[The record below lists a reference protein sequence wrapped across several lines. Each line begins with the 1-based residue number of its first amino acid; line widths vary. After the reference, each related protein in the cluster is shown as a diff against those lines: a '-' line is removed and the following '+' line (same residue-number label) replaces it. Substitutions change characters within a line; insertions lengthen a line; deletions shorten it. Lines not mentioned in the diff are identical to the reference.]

1 MPICTP
7 HTCGTS
13 EDVKLIAFDNYPS
26 GLIENIDKKG
36 ISEDKIMLIARSDM
50 NRDKVHCDCY
60 LVATA
65 EELLIISGMMTL
77 TEKAGISKKLAAVHT
92 SRLEAAFCEL
102 SYECHMLS
110 DLTEFSVEEML
121 SSGRLTAKSEA
132 SDGRILLTVFTNT
145 SKSQMNLF
153 CKYIKK
159 VKDGKPLELDEDD
172 AKENQ
177 FCPKCGSRYPDSNRK
192 ICPRCMDKG
201 KLVRRMAVF
210 FLKYKWQLVTLV
222 AVLILGSALSVISPY
237 VSSAFYYDEV
247 LNEDGAFFGQILL
260 VLGIIISMR
269 VLGIALNIVNGLI
282 TSKIAAQITYD
293 LKQTIFNAIKRLS
306 LSFFTGR
313 QTGGLMTQV
322 NNDANTIYGFF
333 CDGLP
338 YFLINIVQ
346 IIALVI
352 MMFIFNPLL
361 AALSLITVPL
371 FVFIVRFIFI
381 RLDKLHAKQFSSS
394 RALSSALSDVLG
406 GIRVVKAF
414 AKEKNEVG
422 RFNRH
427 SERLAENA
435 KNLSDFQNIAWPV
448 SDFVLYLGNIFAWG
462 FGGWMVIGGELTYG
476 MLLTFIAYM
485 NMVYSPMY
493 FFVDF
498 TYWAT
503 DCLNA
508 CSRLFEVM
516 DAVPEVVESEHP
528 VPMEHPQG
536 RVTFKDVEFSY
547 VKNRK
552 VIDGVSFDIEAG
564 KVIGIVGHTGAGKST
579 LANLLIRLYDVSAG
593 EILIDGVNVKDI
605 SFSDL
610 RRNISIVSQETYL
623 FMGTILDNIRYAR
636 PDATLDEVIEAS
648 RIAGAHD
655 FIMKLPDAYSTRIGF
670 GYKDLSGGERQRV
683 SIARAVLRNPKIL
696 ILDEATAAM
705 DTETERQIQNALERL
720 VKGRTTIMIA
730 HRLSTLRDADKLIV
744 IENGKMPEFGTHL
757 ELINKKGIYYKLY
770 KMQAEALKNIG
781 IEA

>member
-1 MPICTP
+1 MVI
-7 HTCGTS
+7 
-13 EDVKLIAFDNYPS
+13 LDNYPS
-26 GLIENIDKKG
+26 GLMELVEGKG
-36 ISEDKIMLIARSDM
+36 IAEDKILLVAKCDM

-60 LVATA
+60 LIATA
-65 EELLIISGMMTL
+65 EELLIISGTVTL
-77 TEKAGISKKLAAVHT
+77 TEKAGVNKRLAPAHA
-92 SRLEAAFCEL
+92 SRLEATFSEL
-102 SYECHMLS
+102 TYECLMLS
-110 DLTEFSVEEML
+110 DLSEFCVEELL
-121 SSGRLTAKSEA
+121 SSGRLTAKSESA
-132 SDGRILLTVFTNT
+132 DGRILLALFTNS

-153 CKYIKK
+153 CKYVKK
-159 VKDGKPLELDEDD
+159 AKEGKPFELDEDD

-201 KLVRRMAVF
+201 KLIRRMATF
-210 FLKYKWQLVTLV
+210 FMRYRWQLAVII
-222 AVLILGSALSVISPY
+222 AVLIVMSALGVVSPY
-237 VSSAFYYDEV
+237 ISSAFYYDEV
-247 LNEDGAFFGQILL
+247 LSSDGGFYGQILL
-260 VLGIIISMR
+260 VLGMILGMR
-269 VLGIALNIVNGLI
+269 VFTILLNIMNGVI

-306 LSFFTGR
+306 ISFFTGR

-338 YFLINIVQ
+338 YFLINVVQ
-346 IIALVI
+346 IVALVI
-352 MMFIFNPLL
+352 MMFAFNPLL
-361 AALSLITVPL
+361 AALSLITIPL
-371 FVFIVRFIFI
+371 FVFIVRFIFV
-381 RLDKLHAKQFSSS
+381 RLDKLHAKQFSAS
-394 RALSSALSDVLG
+394 RALSGALSDVLG

-414 AKEKNEVG
+414 SKEKNEVK

-435 KNLSDFQNIAWPV
+435 KNLSNFQNVAWPV

-462 FGGWMVIGGELTYG
+462 FGGWMVIRGDLTYG

-493 FFVDF
+493 FFMDF
-498 TYWAT
+498 AYWAT

-528 VPMEHPQG
+528 VPMESMEG

-579 LANLLIRLYDVSAG
+579 LANLLIRLYDVSEG

-605 SFSDL
+605 SFADL

-648 RIAGAHD
+648 KIAGAHD
-655 FIMKLPDAYSTRIGF
+655 FIMKLPDAYATRIGF

-705 DTETERQIQNALERL
+705 DTETERQIQTALERL